1 MRALGSFQRSNK
13 MEFWRYVM
21 GQKSILITLFI
32 ANLLG
37 TIYGYIWYGSQL
49 LDSKWYFWPFIPDS
63 PTATLFLVI
72 AIAAIYFNK
81 HLGLFECLAFIT
93 LIKYGV
99 WAVVMNIFVM
109 IHYDQLVPMAI
120 MLMTSHGIMAIQ
132 ALMFYPLFNIKKWHI
147 VVTMIWVF
155 HNDVIDYVYHQYPV
169 YSMLS
174 QYESHI
180 GYFAFWLSIIAFL
193 LLLYFQKNIKLRSKY
208 LT

>member
-1 MRALGSFQRSNK
+1 MR
-13 MEFWRYVM
+13 
-21 GQKSILITLFI
+21 QKPILITLFI

-49 LDSKWYFWPFIPDS
+49 AESKWYFWPFIPDS
-63 PTATLFLVI
+63 PTATFFLII
-72 AIAAIYFNK
+72 AIAAIYFKK

-99 WAVVMNIFVM
+99 WAVFMNTFVM
-109 IHYDQLVPMAI
+109 IHYEQLVPMAI

-132 ALMFYPLFNIKKWHI
+132 AIMFYPLFKIKPWHI
-147 VVTMIWVF
+147 IVTMIWVF

-180 GYFAFWLSIIAFL
+180 GYFAFWLSIISFL
-193 LLLYFQKNIKLRSKY
+193 LLIYLQKTIKSHSNY